1 MKIILQIGMV
11 LGICFLVEGLEML
24 LPFPFPASV
33 ISMLVLFVFLC
44 LGLVKQEHINQKSD
58 FLLQNMAFF
67 FIPAG
72 VGIMSDYNALKD
84 NILPLLAVCFLTT
97 IVTFT
102 VTAFTVKGVIRL
114 QNAKRRKGE
123 K

>member
-1 MKIILQIGMV
+1 MKIILQIGIV
-11 LGICFLVEGLEML
+11 LGICFLGEGLEML

-33 ISMLVLFVFLC
+33 ISMILLFVFLC
-44 LGLVKQEHINQKSD
+44 FGIVKQEHIKQKSD

-97 IVTFT
+97 IITFT

-114 QNAKRRKGE
+114 QNAKRRKGG

>member
-1 MKIILQIGMV
+1 MKIILQIGIV
-11 LGICFLVEGLEML
+11 LGICFLGEGLEML

-33 ISMLVLFVFLC
+33 ISMILLFVFLC
-44 LGLVKQEHINQKSD
+44 LGLVKQEHIKQKSD

-97 IVTFT
+97 IITFT